1 MDKKTSKPGKLS
13 RKNISPYE
21 KADTKSSI
29 VQLIN
34 TLVPFFL
41 IWYLAYE
48 TMQISY
54 LITLI
59 LTVVNAGFL
68 VRIFII
74 FHDCCHN
81 SFFKSKKANEVL
93 GMITG
98 VMTLFPFHQ
107 WRHSHSVHHATSGN
121 LNKRGTGDIWVMTVD
136 EYMDASLWQR
146 VQYRAYRNPLVM
158 FGLGPIYEFLIAQRF
173 NRKGARPKEKMNT
186 YVTNILIVLV
196 IGLMCWLVGWK
207 AFLLIQGPIFY
218 ISGALGIWLFYVQ
231 HQFEDTY
238 FEYDKEW
245 EFVRAAVD
253 GSSFYK
259 LPKLLQ
265 WLTGNIGF
273 HHVHHLSPRVPN
285 YYLEDA
291 HNKEPLLKN
300 VQTITLSTSLKS
312 LKYRLWDEQSRS
324 FVTFRDIHHLLKAQK
339 KKSVSV

>member
-29 VQLIN
+29 FQLMN

-54 LITLI
+54 LITFI

-136 EYMDASLWQR
+136 EYLDASFWQR
-146 VQYRAYRNPLVM
+146 MQYRAYRNPLVM

-186 YVTNILIVLV
+186 YLTNILIVLV
-196 IGLMCWLVGWK
+196 IAFMCWLVGWK

-231 HQFEDTY
+231 HQFAET
-238 FEYDKEW
+238 
-245 EFVRAAVD
+245 RNR
-253 GSSFYK
+253 G
-259 LPKLLQ
+259 
-265 WLTGNIGF
+265 
-273 HHVHHLSPRVPN
+273 
-285 YYLEDA
+285 
-291 HNKEPLLKN
+291 
-300 VQTITLSTSLKS
+300 
-312 LKYRLWDEQSRS
+312 
-324 FVTFRDIHHLLKAQK
+324 
-339 KKSVSV
+339 